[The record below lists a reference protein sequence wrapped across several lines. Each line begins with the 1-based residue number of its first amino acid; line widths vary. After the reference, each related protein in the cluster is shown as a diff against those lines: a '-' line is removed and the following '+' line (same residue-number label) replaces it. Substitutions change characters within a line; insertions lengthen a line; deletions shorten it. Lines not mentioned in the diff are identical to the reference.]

1 MGGVTRARPT
11 GRVLACLDS
20 VPVIANVDGALF
32 DMDGTL
38 VDSGPIVEECWA
50 VWASEYAITDERLAA
65 VLGHGIPARQIVE
78 QLVPADEVGDA
89 VARIE
94 QLEIDRA
101 LGLVVLP
108 GAEEVLACVPQD
120 RWAIVTSCTRP
131 LAEARLKAVGMH
143 PSVLVTADDVQRGK
157 PDPAPFVRGAAM
169 LGVDPRRCV
178 VFEDAPAGV
187 AAGNAAGAATVAVA
201 TTSDVVELRAGA
213 DLVVPD
219 LSWLSVQEGSGGQLR
234 VSARE

>member
-1 MGGVTRARPT
+1 MIADVEGV
-11 GRVLACLDS
+11 
-20 VPVIANVDGALF
+20 LF

-38 VDSGPIVEECWA
+38 VDSGPVVEECWA
-50 VWASEYAITDERLAA
+50 AWASEYAIADERLAS

-78 QLVPADEVGDA
+78 QLVPSGEVADA

-101 LGLVVLP
+101 SGLMVLP
-108 GAEEVLACVPQD
+108 GAEEVLASVPQD

-143 PSVLVTADDVQRGK
+143 PPALVTADDVQRGK

-169 LGVDPRRCV
+169 LGVDPRRCA
-178 VFEDAPAGV
+178 VFEDAPAGI

-201 TTSDVVELRAGA
+201 TTSDAAELRAVA
-213 DLVVPD
+213 DMVVPD
-219 LSWLSVQEGSGGQLR
+219 LSWLSVREEAGGQLR
-234 VSARE
+234 VAACG